1 MWHSLH
7 LHSRLY
13 LVCLPHWLTCL
24 APISPCFQCPLCGWG
39 LPRGM
44 SLSAIKVFPILL
56 TFTRWLASFVET
68 QSSVFSKFKTFSLSL
83 PKRFRRQKDG
93 KMKWTG
99 TGQQH
104 GCCCQSH
111 PLDSSTYSERR
122 EERGLN
128 RGTSLRN
135 QGLPRRGGRSGPPE
149 GWQSGDHGTSFIPGA
164 DTSPIYNSA
173 LSAPSC

>member
-1 MWHSLH
+1 M
-7 LHSRLY
+7 
-13 LVCLPHWLTCL
+13 
-24 APISPCFQCPLCGWG
+24 
-39 LPRGM
+39 
-44 SLSAIKVFPILL
+44 
-56 TFTRWLASFVET
+56 ET

-149 GWQSGDHGTSFIPGA
+149 GQQSGDHGTSFLPGA
-164 DTSPIYNSA
+164 DTSPIYNSVLLHVKSTTENSAGLDVESSFQDLWARKLHPAPARA
-173 LSAPSC
+173 LDWGPENWGSCLGPRSVADGLHLLCKFCS

>member
-39 LPRGM
+39 PPRGM

-83 PKRFRRQKDG
+83 PKRFRRRRDG

-99 TGQQH
+99 TGTAAWMLLPASSPRLQH
-104 GCCCQSH
+104 LFRKKRG
-111 PLDSSTYSERR
+111 E
-122 EERGLN
+122 GLN

-149 GWQSGDHGTSFIPGA
+149 GWQSGDHGTSFLPGA